1 MSDEALIEALR
12 QQEAELVFPSFDEG
26 TAFAIGNAL
35 HERAVRES
43 ARIVVAIRLWNRLL
57 FYTALPGSSDDNWH
71 WARRKSNVVE
81 RWGKASYRA
90 LIENK
95 RNRTYASND
104 DADPAVYALH
114 GGAFP
119 IIVKGAGPIGSITVS
134 GLPETDD
141 HRLVVEAIAEYLK
154 VDKARIALPA

>member
-1 MSDEALIEALR
+1 M
-12 QQEAELVFPSFDEG
+12 
-26 TAFAIGNAL
+26 
-35 HERAVRES
+35 
-43 ARIVVAIRLWNRLL
+43 
-57 FYTALPGSSDDNWH
+57 PGSNGDNWS
-71 WARRKSNVVE
+71 WAQRKSNVVE

-104 DADPAVYALH
+104 DADPKVYALH

-134 GLPETDD
+134 GLPESDD
-141 HRLVVEAIAEYLK
+141 HRVVVETIADYLK
-154 VDKARIALPA
+154 LDKAKYAAPAQ